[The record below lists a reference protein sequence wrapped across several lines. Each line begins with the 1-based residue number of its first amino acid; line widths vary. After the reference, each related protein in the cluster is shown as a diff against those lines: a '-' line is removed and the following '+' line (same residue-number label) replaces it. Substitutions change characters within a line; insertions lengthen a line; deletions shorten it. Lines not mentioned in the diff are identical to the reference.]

1 MANLINWLEI
11 PVSDMDRA
19 KNFYEQVLPAQI
31 QIDEETAPGL
41 KMGMI
46 YTAAMDLKDVGG
58 ALVQGEGYNPGENNT
73 LIYLNANET
82 GGCDAFLKRV
92 EDSGGKV
99 TGPAFEISP
108 KIGFCGFFTD
118 TEGNKMGVHSM
129 KN

>member
-19 KNFYEQVLPAQI
+19 KKFYGAVLQADI
-31 QIDEETAPGL
+31 KMDEETAPGL

-46 YTAAMDLKDVGG
+46 YTENMDMKDVGG
-58 ALVQGEGYNPGENNT
+58 ALIEGAGYTPGENNT
-73 LIYLNANET
+73 LVYLNANET

-92 EDSGGKV
+92 EESGGKV
-99 TGPAFEISP
+99 TGPTYLIAPEI
-108 KIGFCGFFTD
+108 GYCGFFTD
-118 TEGNKMGVHSM
+118 SEGNRMAVHSS